1 MTSTR
6 SASPNRLKSVLHQLR
21 RDHFPT
27 TRFSEPRDGIA
38 VAHAPQCSLTS
49 TFQPVVRAADGE
61 VRGHHALLR
70 AADRRGEA
78 LAPTELFEGAGDD
91 ESLAAL
97 DRLARALHAV
107 NYFGAG
113 HDGSRLFLTIDP
125 RMLSMAPDDHRRCF
139 DTVLAALGVPTSSV
153 VVCIPEAA
161 LEDPVTF
168 VRAAVSYAIRGY
180 RVLAELRADAPAD
193 LEHIY
198 LADPQYVAIDACGL
212 VSASAARLGQLRAT
226 LAALRAR
233 GISAVARRVE
243 TESHARAA
251 RDIGF
256 AFLQGRHVAPPALRH
271 ITGGART
278 ASA

>member
-1 MTSTR
+1 MTSIHGQAAR
-6 SASPNRLKSVLHQLR
+6 PLKSVLQQLR

-49 TFQPVVRAADGE
+49 TFQPVVRASDGE

-70 AADRRGEA
+70 AAGLHGEA
-78 LAPTELFEGAGDD
+78 LAPAELFERAGDD
-91 ESLAAL
+91 DSVAAL

-113 HDGSRLFLTIDP
+113 HDGSRLFLTIDA
-125 RMLSMAPDDHRRCF
+125 RMLCMAPDDHRRCF
-139 DTVLAALGVPTSSV
+139 DALLTTLDVPTSSI
-153 VVCIPEAA
+153 VVCLPEAA

-168 VRAAVSYAIRGY
+168 VRATVSYAIRGY
-180 RVLAELRADAPAD
+180 RVLAELRADAHAD

-198 LADPQYVAIDACGL
+198 LADPQYVAIDASGL
-212 VSASAARLGQLRAT
+212 DSASEPRVERLRAT
-226 LAALRAR
+226 LSALRAR

-251 RDIGF
+251 REMGF
-256 AFLQGRHVAPPALRH
+256 AFLQGRYVAPPSLR
-271 ITGGART
+271 TQSVT
-278 ASA
+278 SA

>member
-1 MTSTR
+1 MTSTHLQ
-6 SASPNRLKSVLHQLR
+6 SANRLKSVLHQLR

-27 TRFSEPRDGIA
+27 TRFSEPREGVA
-38 VAHAPQCSLTS
+38 VAHAPECSLTS

-70 AADRRGEA
+70 AADRSGEA
-78 LAPTELFEGAGDD
+78 LAPNELFERAGDE
-91 ESLAAL
+91 ESVAAL

-113 HDGSRLFLTIDP
+113 HDGSRLFLTIDA

-139 DTVLAALGVPTSSV
+139 DTLLAALDVPTSSV

-168 VRAAVSYAIRGY
+168 VRAVVSYAIRGY
-180 RVLAELRADAPAD
+180 RVLAELRPDGHAD

-212 VSASAARLGQLRAT
+212 DCASEARLAQLRAT

-233 GISAVARRVE
+233 GIATVARRIE
-243 TESHARAA
+243 SESHSRAA
-251 RDIGF
+251 REIGF
-256 AFLQGRHVAPPALRH
+256 ELLQGRYVAPPSLR
-271 ITGGART
+271 RL
-278 ASA
+278 